1 MTCPTP
7 HGQWEESEQISAAWC
22 DSLLSARALSLSHGV
37 LVPTMPSPSGHLP
50 GHLVHG
56 QHSVP
61 EANSKARRRWFH
73 LSEPQFPTQG
83 SH

>member
-22 DSLLSARALSLSHGV
+22 DSLLSACALSPPHCV
-37 LVPTMPSPSGHLP
+37 LVATITSPSGHLP
-50 GHLVHG
+50 GHPVHS
-56 QHSVP
+56 QASVP
-61 EANSKARRRWFH
+61 EANSKTLCRWFH

-83 SH
+83 SQ